1 MKNYYTISQIADI
14 FSIPVKN
21 INSKIEN
28 IENFIVNSSGEKCFH
43 YSQIEKLKNM
53 NKEEW
58 ELFSMIKPKR
68 EYTSIELF
76 TGAGGLALGLEK
88 AGFNHIMLNEFNKN
102 AVKTLKKN
110 RPNWNIKD
118 DDISDLSFKEYK
130 NKDIDLLS
138 GGFPCQAF
146 SYVGKGLGF
155 ADIRGTLF
163 YHYARALSEIKPKFF
178 IAENVKGLLTHD
190 NGKTIEVIYD
200 KFKEQGYKVL
210 LPKLFNCLYYKVP
223 QKRERIIIVG
233 IREDIYNE
241 NIEFQDP
248 TMFYEILNLKD
259 TFYKGE
265 LYNEDVPKSNI
276 IKYSD
281 KKENILKLVPM
292 GGNWKDLPVE
302 KQIEYLGDSFNKGG
316 GKTGIARRLSI
327 DKPSLTLLCSPMQ
340 KQTERCHPTETRPL
354 TIRESARIQ
363 TFPDDWVFEGS
374 ILEQYKQIGNAV
386 PVNFAEIIGKS
397 LINYMNKMVD

>member
-43 YSQIEKLKNM
+43 YSQIEKVKNM
-53 NKEEW
+53 NKKEW
-58 ELFSMIKPKR
+58 DLFSMIKPKR

-118 DDISDLSFKEYK
+118 DDISELSFKEYK

-210 LPKLFNCLYYKVP
+210 PPKLFNCLYYKVP

-259 TFYKGE
+259 AFYKGK

-302 KQIEYLGDSFNKGG
+302 KQIEYLGDSFYKGG

>member
-28 IENFIVNSSGEKCFH
+28 IENFIANSSGEKCFH

-210 LPKLFNCLYYKVP
+210 PPKLFNCLYYKVP

>member
-210 LPKLFNCLYYKVP
+210 PPKLFNCLYYKVP

-233 IREDIYNE
+233 IRKDIYNE